1 MFYHLEGTVA
11 ELEPNLVVLDCG
23 GVGFAL
29 NTSMNTIS
37 GLKPATRAKLYVCES
52 VREDAYDLFGFL
64 TKGEK
69 RCFEMLISIS
79 GVGPKAAISI
89 LSSNTPESLAL
100 AVLGDDIKALTC
112 APGVGKKIAQR
123 IILELKDKLA
133 KETAGIDLASGA
145 LPVIP
150 AADSGDATRADA
162 ISALMVLG
170 YSMPE
175 INAALRTVQTEGM
188 TVEQIV
194 KATLRSML
202 Q

>member
-1 MFYHLEGTVA
+1 MLYHIEGTVTDF
-11 ELEPNLVVLDCG
+11 ETNLVVIDCAG
-23 GVGFAL
+23 LGYAL
-29 NTSMNTIS
+29 NASLNTIS
-37 GLKPATRAKLYVCES
+37 GLKRGERAKLYIYEYI
-52 VREDAYDLFGFL
+52 REDAHDLFGFL
-64 TKGEK
+64 AKGEK
-69 RCFEMLISIS
+69 RCFEMLIGIS

-100 AVLGDDIKALTC
+100 AVLNGDVKALTC
-112 APGVGKKIAQR
+112 APGIGKKIAQR

-133 KETAGIDLASGA
+133 KEGTSSDFGGA
-145 LPVIP
+145 LPSAPIQP
-150 AADSGDATRADA
+150 EENSARADA

-175 INAALRTVQTEGM
+175 INAALRTLQTEEM

-194 KATLRSML
+194 KAALRAMM

>member
-1 MFYHLEGTVA
+1 MLYHIEGNVTDF
-11 ELEPNLVVLDCG
+11 ETNLAVIDCG
-23 GVGFAL
+23 GLGYAL
-29 NTSMNTIS
+29 NASLNTIS
-37 GLKPATRAKLYVCES
+37 RLKIGERAKLYVYEYI
-52 VREDAYDLFGFL
+52 REDAHDLFGFF

-100 AVLGDDIKALTC
+100 AVLNDDVKALTC
-112 APGVGKKIAQR
+112 APGIGKKIAQR

-133 KETAGIDLASGA
+133 KEASASGSGGGA
-145 LPVIP
+145 P
-150 AADSGDATRADA
+150 AAPIPETENPARSDA

-175 INAALRTVQTEGM
+175 INAALRTLQTEEM

-194 KATLRSML
+194 KAALRAMI

>member
-1 MFYHLEGTVA
+1 MLYHIEGNVTDF
-11 ELEPNLVVLDCG
+11 ETNLAVIDCG
-23 GVGFAL
+23 GLGYAL
-29 NTSMNTIS
+29 NASLNTIS
-37 GLKPATRAKLYVCES
+37 GLKLGERAKLYVYEYI
-52 VREDAYDLFGFL
+52 REDAHDLFGFL

-69 RCFEMLISIS
+69 RCFEMLIGIS

-100 AVLGDDIKALTC
+100 AVLNGDVKALTC
-112 APGVGKKIAQR
+112 APGIGKKIAQR

-133 KETAGIDLASGA
+133 KESASVDFGDA
-145 LPVIP
+145 LPAVSAQP
-150 AADSGDATRADA
+150 EENSARADA
-162 ISALMVLG
+162 VAALAVLG

-175 INAALRTVQTEGM
+175 INAALRTLQTEKM

-194 KATLRSML
+194 KAALHAML

>member
-1 MFYHLEGTVA
+1 MLYHIEGNVTDF
-11 ELEPNLVVLDCG
+11 ETNLAVIDCG
-23 GVGFAL
+23 GLGYAL
-29 NTSMNTIS
+29 NASLNTIS
-37 GLKPATRAKLYVCES
+37 GLKLGERAKLYIYEYI
-52 VREDAYDLFGFL
+52 REDSHDLFGFL

-69 RCFEMLISIS
+69 RCFEMLIGIS

-100 AVLGDDIKALTC
+100 AVLNGDVKALTC
-112 APGVGKKIAQR
+112 APGIGKKIAQR

-133 KETAGIDLASGA
+133 KESASSDFGGA
-145 LPVIP
+145 LPVVSVQTEESS
-150 AADSGDATRADA
+150 ARADA
-162 ISALMVLG
+162 IAALAVLG

-175 INAALRTVQTEGM
+175 INAALRTLQTEEM

-194 KATLRSML
+194 KAALRAMM